1 MNRNTKIILGIVGGL
16 VLVCIC
22 GAAVAL
28 GGGLFAANKAID
40 FAAQNMT
47 NDPQKIADLGDQIA
61 SFDAPEGFKGEFG
74 MDLMGMTMVGYTGA
88 DQQSHIFMIQ
98 FPANTN
104 LSVEEM
110 ERQLNQAMQSQQTG
124 YGNQEMKVI
133 ENREVTV
140 KGQKTTANI
149 AEGSGNNGTFRQL
162 SVAFNG
168 NGGPALLVYNVPAA
182 TWDDTAV
189 DDLLASIQ

>member
-16 VLVCIC
+16 LLVCLC
-22 GAAVAL
+22 GGAVMA
-28 GGGLFAANKAID
+28 GMGLFAANKAVD

-47 NDPQKIADLGDQIA
+47 NDPQKIADLGGKIA
-61 SFDAPEGFKGEFG
+61 AFDAPEGFTGDFG
-74 MDLMGMTMVGYTGA
+74 MDLMGMTLVGYTGS
-88 DQQSHIFMIQ
+88 DGNSHLFLIQ
-98 FPANTN
+98 FPASAN
-104 LSVEEM
+104 LTAEEM

-124 YGNQEMKVI
+124 YSNQNLKVI

-149 AEGSGNNGTFRQL
+149 AEGSGNGGAFRQL
-162 SVAFNG
+162 SVAFQG
-168 NGGPALLVYNVPAA
+168 NGGPALLVYNVPVDS
-182 TWDDTAV
+182 WDDAAI